1 MRIIARMRT
10 TPDGPES
17 IQTHACVYSTSRR
30 RSLGTAAAWTALTL
44 AGCHSGGSNPP
55 AAVATRSWRMG
66 FSALPPR
73 ATLPDLQQTV
83 LLWSTRADLAAIH
96 DEPPYTELLS
106 GTSPDTIL
114 QRDKVGLVDYYR
126 SKGMQLMYMAD
137 LTDGL
142 NRAQEAPQL
151 RALGR
156 SLAEPAVQQ
165 AVRSFL
171 LAVSRILKPEY
182 LGLAPETNLIRL
194 SAPSIYASV
203 KQTANAAAAD
213 LRAAGSTATLF
224 VSVQVETAWGKFSNG
239 PFVGIDTD
247 RSDFPFMQMIGLS
260 SYPYLA
266 YVQPEDI
273 PSDYYS
279 RLQSSTA
286 PLPMMVVEG
295 GWPSASVGTTP
306 GSVMSSPALQ
316 ARYVPRHAA
325 LLDSVSARG
334 WTQLEFVDL
343 DPASFPQPAPSNLA
357 LFVTLGFVDD
367 QFAAKPALAQWD
379 ALYARP
385 RS

>member
-1 MRIIARMRT
+1 
-10 TPDGPES
+10 
-17 IQTHACVYSTSRR
+17 
-30 RSLGTAAAWTALTL
+30 
-44 AGCHSGGSNPP
+44 
-55 AAVATRSWRMG
+55 MG

-73 ATLPDLQQTV
+73 NTLADALRTID
-83 LLWSTRADLAAIH
+83 LWSTRADLAAIH

-156 SLAEPAVQQ
+156 SLAEPQVQQ

-171 LAVSRILKPEY
+171 LAVSRILKPDY

-194 SAPSIYASV
+194 SAPSIYTSV
-203 KQTANAAAAD
+203 KQVANAAAAD
-213 LRAAGSTATLF
+213 LRAAGTTSMLF
-224 VSVQVETAWGKFSNG
+224 VSVQVETAWGKFNNG

-247 RSDFPFMQMIGLS
+247 RADFPFMQMIGLS

-273 PSDYYS
+273 PNDHYS
-279 RLQSSTA
+279 RLQSSSA

-295 GWPSASVGTTP
+295 GWPSASVGTMP
-306 GSVMSSPALQ
+306 GQVMSTPALQ
-316 ARYVPRHAA
+316 VRYVTRHAA
-325 LLDSVSARG
+325 LLDSMSALG
-334 WTQLEFVDL
+334 WTQLEFADI
-343 DPASFPQPAPSNLA
+343 DPAAFPQPAPPSLV
-357 LFVTLGFVDD
+357 LFVSLGFVDT

-379 ALYARP
+379 ALYAKP
-385 RS
+385 RA

>member
-1 MRIIARMRT
+1 MPTPPAAAPQSTTRSSVHSAARR
-10 TPDGPES
+10 
-17 IQTHACVYSTSRR
+17 QA
-30 RSLGTAAAWTALTL
+30 LGSAAAWAALAL

-55 AAVATRSWRMG
+55 APLATRSWRMG

-73 ATLPDLQQTV
+73 NTLADALRTID
-83 LLWSTRADLAAIH
+83 LWSTRADLAAIH
-96 DEPPYTELLS
+96 DEPPYTELLA
-106 GTSPDTIL
+106 GTSPDVIL

-142 NRAQEAPQL
+142 DRGQEAPQL

-171 LAVSRILKPEY
+171 LAVSRVLRPEY
-182 LGLAPETNLIRL
+182 LGLAPETNLIRV

-203 KQTANAAAAD
+203 KQTANDAAAD
-213 LRAAGSTATLF
+213 LRGAGTTATLF
-224 VSVQVETAWGKFSNG
+224 VSVQVETTWGKFNNG

-247 RSDFPFMQMIGLS
+247 RADFPFMQMIGLS

-266 YVQPEDI
+266 YAQPEDI
-273 PSDYYS
+273 PDDYYS
-279 RLQSSTA
+279 RLQSNTS

-295 GWPSASVGTTP
+295 GWPSASVGTMP
-306 GSVMSSPALQ
+306 GQVMSSPALQ
-316 ARYVPRHAA
+316 ARYVTRHAA
-325 LLDSVSARG
+325 LLDSVAARG
-334 WTQLEFVDL
+334 WTQLEFTDI
-343 DPASFPQPAPSNLA
+343 DPAAFPQPAPPSLV
-357 LFVTLGFVDD
+357 LFVTLGYVDT
-367 QFAAKPALAQWD
+367 QFASKPALAQWD

-385 RS
+385 RQ

>member
-1 MRIIARMRT
+1 
-10 TPDGPES
+10 
-17 IQTHACVYSTSRR
+17 
-30 RSLGTAAAWTALTL
+30 
-44 AGCHSGGSNPP
+44 
-55 AAVATRSWRMG
+55 MG

-73 ATLPDLQQTV
+73 NTLADALRTID
-83 LLWSTRADLAAIH
+83 LWSTRADLAAIH

-156 SLAEPAVQQ
+156 SLAEPQVQQ
-165 AVRSFL
+165 AVRDFL
-171 LAVSRILKPEY
+171 LAVSRILKPDY

-194 SAPSIYASV
+194 SAPAIYTSV
-203 KQTANAAAAD
+203 KQVANTAAAD
-213 LRAAGSTATLF
+213 LRAAGTTATLF
-224 VSVQVETAWGKFSNG
+224 VSVQVETAWGKFDNG

-247 RSDFPFMQMIGLS
+247 RADFPFMQMIGLS

-273 PSDYYS
+273 PNDHYS
-279 RLQSSTA
+279 RLQSSSA

-295 GWPSASVGTTP
+295 GWPSASVGTMP
-306 GSVMSSPALQ
+306 GQVMSSPALQ
-316 ARYVPRHAA
+316 VRYVTRHAA
-325 LLDSVSARG
+325 LLDSVSALG
-334 WTQLEFVDL
+334 WTQLEFADI
-343 DPASFPQPAPSNLA
+343 DPAAFPQPAPPSLV
-357 LFVTLGFVDD
+357 LFVSLGYVDT

-385 RS
+385 RQ